1 MKEILLLKDGEIVLK
16 GLNRRQF
23 EDALKRNIKHSLS
36 DLGRFDISS
45 AQSTIYLR
53 PLSDDID
60 LDEACDRV
68 SRIFG
73 IVSFSRA
80 AVCPEK
86 TLESVLETA
95 PVYLERF
102 LEAQRPS
109 RSRQSAAT
117 RSSRSSRPR
126 SAARQADFCSRS
138 SLT

>member
-95 PVYLERF
+95 PVYLEK
-102 LEAQRPS
+102 
-109 RSRQSAAT
+109 SAAT

>member
-95 PVYLERF
+95 PV
-102 LEAQRPS
+102 PS
-109 RSRQSAAT
+109 RSRRSAAT

-126 SAARQADFCSRS
+126 SAAKQADCFSRS